1 MLWPRVASFIF
12 LALLALSALSAPSR
26 SLRFENLGSQATE
39 SRSIASLLQDR
50 QGFIWMGTEDGL
62 YRHDG
67 YRSITYRND
76 PDNPHSLPDNY
87 VLTLY
92 EDDQGKI
99 WAGTIGGLA
108 RFDAESGGFTRF
120 TPEPGLGNA
129 DYLKY
134 IQKIISDGR
143 GGMWLATR
151 DGLLHFDPKS
161 GHFRAYHNDPS
172 QPGSLA
178 SNNVSALALDAK
190 GGLWIGNWPGGLC
203 YLPPG
208 SSVFQ
213 HFRVSRSAQ
222 QNYVR
227 ALHFDGQKLWI
238 GTETGVLVWQT
249 DTDWSQR
256 KRLDAQ
262 PGLSELKVNTIYQD
276 SDATLWIAT
285 MGSGL
290 LAWDAVKQQFIVHQH
305 QTEDPRSPPTS
316 NITSVLKDRSG
327 PLWVGTLGEGVSR
340 VDLASQG
347 FERIIPRDIDPGNP
361 RISNVIS
368 SFAADANG
376 RLWFGGGGGL
386 SHYDPASRK
395 FLKSFQHDPKR
406 AGSLTH
412 SFIYNLFQ
420 QPGGPLWV
428 GTPSGLNRLDP
439 ADNRFRAIH
448 FADPASD
455 YVSRITPGRDGS
467 LWLGTGGGLIRYNPS
482 SGSINRFTHDPA
494 DPHSRSVNS
503 TNVIMENRA
512 GKLLVGGWYAGGG
525 LDILDQ
531 ATGKF
536 THHRH
541 DPGNPASLSSDFIT
555 SLFEDKNGALWVG
568 TLNGLNR
575 GAPSSKGGLEF
586 RAYTTKNGLA
596 SNSISALQ
604 GDDAGQIWI
613 STAAGLSRLDPASG
627 SITNHFASDGL
638 TDGSFYHGSSFR
650 GNDGVLYFGSLVG
663 ITAVRP
669 EAVRSNLTP
678 PQIAITD
685 INIFNRSLGDGPQA
699 EGVKLVGPLTD
710 PRALT
715 LSWHKSTFSLEFA
728 ALHYADPGRN
738 RYAYRLEGFDRDWVQ
753 ADANHRV
760 ATYTKLNPG
769 KYVFRVKAA
778 NKNGI
783 WNETGITLPITI
795 TPPFWA
801 TWWFRTLAAGLLLGL
816 LAMAYRW
823 RIRQLTHNQIRLEQ
837 LVAERSAEAME
848 MRDQALAASQVKSE
862 FLANMSHEIR
872 TPMNAIIGMTQL
884 ALRTELDPKQRNYL
898 QKADVAAYGLLEII
912 NDILDFSKI
921 EAGKMELEQAD
932 FCLGQVLQHVTDL
945 TASKAQE
952 KALDLRFDIGGDVP
966 DALVGDALR
975 LGQVLINLVNNA
987 IKFTARGSITLGIHR
1002 LPADPAR
1009 VRLRF
1014 DVIDTGIGLSEE
1026 QRQRLFSPFVQAD
1039 NSTTRKYGGTGL
1051 GLSICKRLV
1060 AMMEGEIGVQS
1071 TPGVGSTF
1079 SFSAGFGAQAGQR
1092 QTDEAAEPCGRRE
1105 HSRALAR
1112 DAEQGL
1118 RGAYLLLV
1126 EDNEVNR
1133 ELMLEIL
1140 ANAGIRADVAVNGA
1154 EAVAMACR
1162 TDYDGVLMDCQ
1173 MPLMDGYEATRIIR
1187 ADGRTLPIIAM
1198 TANALAGDREKCI
1211 ACGMN
1216 EHIAKPIDVSQFF
1229 LTLARWVH
1237 PRSPQA
1243 ATAGAG
1249 TALPERGV
1257 PRLAGVNTDEAMECV
1272 GGNVALY
1279 RKILTLFRDK
1289 QADAAERIGAAWRS
1303 GDRETAARLAHTL
1316 RGLAGNIGAGDL
1328 VSKARELEL
1337 AFRNRQD
1344 DLAETRLQE
1353 VGLALNV
1360 LLGEIDRAIPP
1371 GTCGEEAVQAACS
1384 SLDLVA
1390 LSAMLSDIAWLL
1402 AQDDW
1407 RVGAGMGLLAERLK
1421 GSVVESDILRLGQMV
1436 ARYDFAPAL
1445 ELLHQISDRLGVRLT
1460 VHADTTQGLQARQTI
1475 MVVDDA
1481 PENIDLLCEALGSD
1495 YRFRIAINGENALR
1509 IASSASDKPDLILM
1523 DVTMPGMSGY
1533 EVCQILKQSPD
1544 TQDIPVIFV
1553 TARGESLE
1561 VETGL
1566 KLGAVDYITKP
1577 ISPPIV
1583 RAKLRNHINL
1593 KLKADLLESR
1603 ASLDGL
1609 TSIPNRRRFDE
1620 ALETEWK
1627 RALRAASPLSIIMI
1641 DVDHFKAYN
1650 DCYGHGTGDIC
1661 LKTVAAALAAEAATR
1676 SQDLIAR
1683 YGGEEFIALLPGTD
1697 TNGAHVLAERL
1708 RSRVEELRLPHECSD
1723 TSRWVT
1729 ISVGYASLVPSQDN
1743 SARQLL
1749 QDADRMLYQA
1759 KTEGRNRVR
1768 G

>member
-1 MLWPRVASFIF
+1 MSEINDTDRFKVTPSSAPAPHFRTKAIAWSRILFFICLVVF
-12 LALLALSALSAPSR
+12 AFSALAAPSR
-26 SLRFENLGSQATE
+26 SPRFENLGEQGTGNQNITA
-39 SRSIASLLQDR
+39 LLQDR
-50 QGFIWMGTEDGL
+50 QGFIWIGTETGL
-62 YRHDG
+62 YRYDG
-67 YRSITYRND
+67 NRSIKFQSD
-76 PDNPHSLPDNY
+76 PRSHNSLPDNH
-87 VLTLY
+87 VSALF
-92 EDDQGKI
+92 EDDHGKI
-99 WAGTIGGLA
+99 WAGTKRGLA
-108 RFDAESGGFTRF
+108 RFDAETGGFTLFAPAAGPINHRF
-120 TPEPGLGNA
+120 
-129 DYLKY
+129 
-134 IQKIISDGR
+134 IRRIISDGK
-143 GGMWLATR
+143 GQMWLATR
-151 DGLLHFDPKS
+151 GGLQHFDPRNGS
-161 GHFRAYHNDPS
+161 FQIYRNDTSRPD
-172 QPGSLA
+172 SLA
-178 SNNVSALALDAK
+178 SNNVNALALDEK
-190 GGLWIGNWPGGLC
+190 GGLWVATWPAGLD
-203 YLPPG
+203 YLAPG
-208 SSVFQ
+208 TSVFQ
-213 HFRVSRSAQ
+213 HYRVDSSTKPDPKVNNVRFLRFDRQ
-222 QNYVR
+222 QR
-227 ALHFDGQKLWI
+227 LWI
-238 GTETGVLVWQT
+238 GTETGIVVWQSGS
-249 DTDWSQR
+249 DWSQR
-256 KRLDAQ
+256 KRLDA
-262 PGLSELKVNTIYQD
+262 PRGVEEIRVYSIYED
-276 SDATLWIAT
+276 GDATIWVAT
-285 MGSGL
+285 LAQGL
-290 LAWDAVKQQFIVHQH
+290 LRWDDVKQQFIAYTHRS
-305 QTEDPRSPPTS
+305 EDPYSLPS
-316 NITSVLKDRSG
+316 NAITSIMQDRSG
-327 PLWVGTLGEGVSR
+327 LLWVGTLTDGVSR
-340 VDLASQG
+340 GYPAYQG
-347 FERIIPRDIDPGNP
+347 FERFIPRDFIHDGSN
-361 RISNVIS
+361 ISNFI
-368 SFAADANG
+368 FGIAGEADG
-376 RLWFGGGGGL
+376 RLWLGSSNGL
-386 SHYDPASRK
+386 SLFDPVSRK
-395 FLKSFQHDPKR
+395 LVKSFHADHKR
-406 AGSLTH
+406 SGSL
-412 SFIYNLFQ
+412 SNNLIYCLYQ
-420 QPGGPLWV
+420 EPGGPLWI
-428 GTPSGLNRLDP
+428 GTPSGLNRLDQGSG
-439 ADNRFRAIH
+439 RFDVIH
-448 FADPASD
+448 FKDTASD
-455 YVSRITPGRDGS
+455 FINWIAPGRNGN
-467 LWLGTGGGLIRYNPS
+467 LWLGTGNGLIRYDPKT
-482 SGSINRFTHDPA
+482 GSVKQFTHDPV

-503 TNVIMENRA
+503 TNFVLEDRA
-512 GKLLVGGWYAGGG
+512 GRIWVGGWDGGGG

-531 ATGKF
+531 TTGKF
-536 THHRH
+536 RNYRH
-541 DPGNPASLSSDFIT
+541 DPKNSASLRDDSVTF
-555 SLFEDKNGALWVG
+555 LHEDKQGSMWVG
-568 TLNGLNR
+568 TATSLHRAVPTSDGEMEFLPYNLGNGLEHIR
-575 GAPSSKGGLEF
+575 IEA
-586 RAYTTKNGLA
+586 
-596 SNSISALQ
+596 IQ
-604 GDDAGQIWI
+604 GDDAGQLWI
-613 STAAGLSRLDPASG
+613 STAAGLSRLDPANG

-1328 VSKARELEL
+1328 VSKTRELEL

-1344 DLAETRLQE
+1344 DLTETCLQE
-1353 VGLALNV
+1353 LGLALNE
-1360 LLGEIDRAIPP
+1360 LIGEIDRAMPT
-1371 GTCGEEAVQAACS
+1371 GACG
-1384 SLDLVA
+1384 
-1390 LSAMLSDIAWLL
+1390 
-1402 AQDDW
+1402 
-1407 RVGAGMGLLAERLK
+1407 
-1421 GSVVESDILRLGQMV
+1421 
-1436 ARYDFAPAL
+1436 
-1445 ELLHQISDRLGVRLT
+1445 
-1460 VHADTTQGLQARQTI
+1460 
-1475 MVVDDA
+1475 
-1481 PENIDLLCEALGSD
+1481 
-1495 YRFRIAINGENALR
+1495 
-1509 IASSASDKPDLILM
+1509 
-1523 DVTMPGMSGY
+1523 
-1533 EVCQILKQSPD
+1533 
-1544 TQDIPVIFV
+1544 
-1553 TARGESLE
+1553 
-1561 VETGL
+1561 
-1566 KLGAVDYITKP
+1566 
-1577 ISPPIV
+1577 
-1583 RAKLRNHINL
+1583 
-1593 KLKADLLESR
+1593 
-1603 ASLDGL
+1603 
-1609 TSIPNRRRFDE
+1609 DE
-1620 ALETEWK
+1620 A
-1627 RALRAASPLSIIMI
+1627 
-1641 DVDHFKAYN
+1641 DVV
-1650 DCYGHGTGDIC
+1650 G
-1661 LKTVAAALAAEAATR
+1661 R
-1676 SQDLIAR
+1676 S
-1683 YGGEEFIALLPGTD
+1683 
-1697 TNGAHVLAERL
+1697 
-1708 RSRVEELRLPHECSD
+1708 
-1723 TSRWVT
+1723 
-1729 ISVGYASLVPSQDN
+1729 
-1743 SARQLL
+1743 
-1749 QDADRMLYQA
+1749 
-1759 KTEGRNRVR
+1759 
-1768 G
+1768 